1 MKKEIELTEILHN
14 TKRYSFYNDLCTIA
28 NSELLIFFKN
38 KKLYIFNEKFLPKL
52 KSIENI
58 SIEKLFKNKKLNAE
72 DFENINKIVLDL
84 LQEAKQAQELTMD
97 MCNQFNSSY
106 KSPKTDL
113 KLDISNYCTLNCKYC
128 FQKEKNTQKLP
139 IEDCY
144 RQIDRFFEENPELA
158 TVNVT
163 MCMTSEPF
171 LDLDYINK
179 VYNYIQEKCLNKLK
193 FETSQKELFE
203 FLGITT
209 QEEYNQILE
218 QRDYFKSAF
227 SNMDKRFISDE
238 LQSNLDYIQYC
249 SNKEEIKAINKE
261 VIYTALSAS
270 KNMYYLWFTTNGTIL
285 PNEKNLSFIK
295 KLFSSSSLGV
305 SIDGNYFN
313 SKSRVYK
320 DGKSSYKDVINNIKF
335 FQKEGIKLE
344 ANCTI
349 TKKNNNFIHLI
360 KFFEKQGFNKI
371 HFSFEKGVFS
381 KKIIKNLRKAFEAY
395 NNGKLSSLYGLDV
408 YLSFIKGN
416 RFAYTQCAA
425 YTHQCIGYDNKQYFC
440 DYFVTKKNCKC
451 FNMNDI
457 SVYKRKPCIG
467 CPFKMICGGACVA
480 LSNGD
485 INKVP
490 LDACNFRKNHIKQT
504 IFSFCDKD

>member
-58 SIEKLFKNKKLNAE
+58 SIEKLFKNKKLNVE

-144 RQIDRFFEENPELA
+144 RQIDRFFEENPKLA
-158 TVNVT
+158 AVNVT

-238 LQSNLDYIQYC
+238 LQSELNYIQYC
-249 SNKEEIKAINKE
+249 SNKEEIKVINKE

>member
-144 RQIDRFFEENPELA
+144 RQIDRFFEENPKLA

-193 FETSQKELFE
+193 FETSQKELFK

-344 ANCTI
+344 AQCTI

-381 KKIIKNLRKAFEAY
+381 KKIIKNL
-395 NNGKLSSLYGLDV
+395 
-408 YLSFIKGN
+408 
-416 RFAYTQCAA
+416 
-425 YTHQCIGYDNKQYFC
+425 
-440 DYFVTKKNCKC
+440 
-451 FNMNDI
+451 
-457 SVYKRKPCIG
+457 
-467 CPFKMICGGACVA
+467 
-480 LSNGD
+480 
-485 INKVP
+485 
-490 LDACNFRKNHIKQT
+490 
-504 IFSFCDKD
+504 